1 MAFDAIIVGA
11 GIIGASIAW
20 RLSQSGLRVLLLDA
34 ARMGGEASSAGAGM
48 LAPGGEIEQPSP
60 WIDLAIES
68 LRSYPAFIAELE
80 EQTGCQIDFECLGAV
95 ELAPSPREWQALEG
109 RARRQSAL
117 GIPSCALARHD
128 LRQYVPLARQ
138 DVVGAWFYRPARPD
152 GRVTLRLPGEESGN
166 PGRSPRDSPFARAQI
181 P

>member
-48 LAPGGEIEQPSP
+48 RAPGGEIEQPSP
-60 WIDLAIES
+60 WIDLAIAS

-80 EQTGCQIDFECLGAV
+80 EETGCQIDFNAWERWSQPPPPGNGRPSKNAPAASPRSAFPPALDTTFANTCLWPV
-95 ELAPSPREWQALEG
+95 RMSLAPCSTRRKRRST
-109 RARRQSAL
+109 RA
-117 GIPSCALARHD
+117 
-128 LRQYVPLARQ
+128 
-138 DVVGAWFYRPARPD
+138 
-152 GRVTLRLPGEESGN
+152 T
-166 PGRSPRDSPFARAQI
+166 
-181 P
+181 

>member
-48 LAPGGEIEQPSP
+48 LAPGGQIEQPSP

-80 EQTGCQIDFECLGAV
+80 EQTDCQIDFERLGAV
-95 ELAPSPREWQALEG
+95 ELAAGSGGPAPPSGTLE
-109 RARRQSAL
+109 
-117 GIPSCALARHD
+117 
-128 LRQYVPLARQ
+128 
-138 DVVGAWFYRPARPD
+138 F
-152 GRVTLRLPGEESGN
+152 
-166 PGRSPRDSPFARAQI
+166 
-181 P
+181 

>member
-1 MAFDAIIVGA
+1 MAFNAIIVGA

-117 GIPSCALARHD
+117 ARHD

>member
-68 LRSYPAFIAELE
+68 LRCTP
-80 EQTGCQIDFECLGAV
+80 
-95 ELAPSPREWQALEG
+95 PSSLN
-109 RARRQSAL
+109 SKN
-117 GIPSCALARHD
+117 
-128 LRQYVPLARQ
+128 
-138 DVVGAWFYRPARPD
+138 RPAAKSTSNAWERW
-152 GRVTLRLPGEESGN
+152 S
-166 PGRSPRDSPFARAQI
+166 
-181 P
+181 